1 MKNCQATCLIFHVP
15 LLGLNK
21 PTTFLKEY
29 HLPSIEIYDLQEFA
43 IHEVLDYNILEG
55 HLCYLV
61 DWEGYDPCELL
72 EKLGNALKKIA
83 KFHQWYP
90 QHMPVGGG
98 VVWWPFKQEVITQ
111 GSNLCLKDYEHNTLT
126 TWTMWFSLCI
136 GTCICYYNWDIKT
149 DSN

>member
-29 HLPSIEIYDLQEFA
+29 HLPSIEFYDLQEFA

-61 DWEGYDPCELL
+61 DWEGYAPCDHTWESAP
-72 EKLGNALKKIA
+72 ENVSE
-83 KFHQWYP
+83 FRQQYP
-90 QHMPVGGG
+90 HKPIPTTPTHTHMRG
-98 VVWWPFKQEVITQ
+98 VV
-111 GSNLCLKDYEHNTLT
+111 
-126 TWTMWFSLCI
+126 
-136 GTCICYYNWDIKT
+136 
-149 DSN
+149 